1 MELRGQD
8 KEIRMP
14 LPSTLG
20 YNPTHKDSSTKLS
33 SPTVASTVGERRRDQ
48 TAHGNTIFNPAQTL
62 DHQHHHHPL
71 PQQPNPNSHN
81 NTHKPGR
88 DPDANPDQIP
98 APIATPSGA
107 TTTAIT
113 SASKKSPTPQRQ
125 PQPQQNSSTIRAA
138 PPKVIRYRECLKNHA
153 ASMGGHVV
161 DGCGEFMPNGDEGT
175 LEALKCAACEC
186 HRNFHRKETE
196 GESQYV
202 SNSYYN
208 YNPNTNND
216 RREIVLP
223 QHHRPPPLTPLPHHL
238 HHHHHHR
245 PHPVPIAPM
254 MMAFGTGGGVPAESS
269 SEDLGMFR
277 SDHHVGVKG
286 FSQARQS
293 KKRFRTKFSQEQK
306 DKMMEF
312 AEKLGWKIQKH
323 DEQDV
328 QNFCL
333 EVGIKRQVFKVWM
346 HNNKQAMKK
355 KQM

>member
-1 MELRGQD
+1 
-8 KEIRMP
+8 
-14 LPSTLG
+14 
-20 YNPTHKDSSTKLS
+20 
-33 SPTVASTVGERRRDQ
+33 
-48 TAHGNTIFNPAQTL
+48 
-62 DHQHHHHPL
+62 
-71 PQQPNPNSHN
+71 
-81 NTHKPGR
+81 
-88 DPDANPDQIP
+88 
-98 APIATPSGA
+98 
-107 TTTAIT
+107 
-113 SASKKSPTPQRQ
+113 
-125 PQPQQNSSTIRAA
+125 
-138 PPKVIRYRECLKNHA
+138 
-153 ASMGGHVV
+153 
-161 DGCGEFMPNGDEGT
+161 MPNGDEGT

-223 QHHRPPPLTPLPHHL
+223 QHHRPPPLTPPPHHL
-238 HHHHHHR
+238 HHHHR

-254 MMAFGTGGGVPAESS
+254 MMAFGTGGGAPAESS
-269 SEDLGMFR
+269 SEDLGKFR
-277 SDHHVGVKG
+277 SDHHVGVQG
-286 FSQARQS
+286 LSQVRQS

-312 AEKLGWKIQKH
+312 AQKLGWKIQKH

>member
-175 LEALKCAACEC
+175 LEALK
-186 HRNFHRKETE
+186 
-196 GESQYV
+196 
-202 SNSYYN
+202 
-208 YNPNTNND
+208 
-216 RREIVLP
+216 
-223 QHHRPPPLTPLPHHL
+223 
-238 HHHHHHR
+238 
-245 PHPVPIAPM
+245 
-254 MMAFGTGGGVPAESS
+254 
-269 SEDLGMFR
+269 